1 MKNFL
6 TTLLF
11 LMSISLFS
19 QEVDFKK
26 GIVYIDGKECLKY
39 ESETNNVSFQDLNGN
54 DIMVLKFLREY
65 GTVYTEVIFFES
77 KQRFSSRTY
86 IFTKKSLIEKLIKS
100 NTLFDCKIDAD
111 KVKIFVQKY
120 DEKG

>member
-77 KQRFSSRTY
+77 KKRFSSRTY

-100 NTLFDCKIDAD
+100 NTLFDCKIDTD